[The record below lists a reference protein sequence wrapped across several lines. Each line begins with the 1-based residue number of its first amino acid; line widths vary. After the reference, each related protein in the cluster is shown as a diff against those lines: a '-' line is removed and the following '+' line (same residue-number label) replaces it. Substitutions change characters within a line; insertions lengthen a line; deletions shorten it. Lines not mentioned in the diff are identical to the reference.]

1 MAKCPKCNKSIFDG
15 QFRCDHC
22 GVIIALAEAEAKK
35 EEKKTVKG
43 GKEKK

>member
-1 MAKCPKCNKSIFDG
+1 MAKCPKCKKSIFDG
-15 QFRCDHC
+15 QFRCDNC

-35 EEKKTVKG
+35 EEKSAKG